1 MAEIKERDILDIKE
15 PRVMLKV
22 NWDSLKVTHSNR
34 ELHNLRENKATAQC
48 SRH

>member
-1 MAEIKERDILDIKE
+1 MTEIKKREILDIKE

-34 ELHNLRENKATAQC
+34 ELYYLMKNKATAQC